1 VTCVRIACLY
11 CEKYPF
17 KNKNTKERT
26 LSHTPIKSLPSIFL
40 KKKSNFAAFP
50 TPRKTRTITF
60 SFSKPKTPALKKQRP
75 YLYKI
80 KTILE
85 IDALK

>member
-40 KKKSNFAAFP
+40 KKKATLPPFP
-50 TPRKTRTITF
+50 HQE
-60 SFSKPKTPALKKQRP
+60 KQEQSLFLFQSQKHLR
-75 YLYKI
+75 
-80 KTILE
+80 
-85 IDALK
+85 